1 MKILFGFLD
10 LKVKIFYSELQP
22 YYPGVLGG
30 LESLTRQGHLATDG
44 FATGTRGI
52 RGSAASGSRG
62 SGSHRKLSVDVR
74 LKREVLQLIRM
85 KESAAQVDRVIFF
98 KKREVLSKKSNE
110 SNTSDNR

>member
-1 MKILFGFLD
+1 MKVLFGFLD

-74 LKREVLQLIRM
+74 LKREVTVDQNEGIR
-85 KESAAQVDRVIFF
+85 SVSRQGYFF
-98 KKREVLSKKSNE
+98 LKKRGFVKKI
-110 SNTSDNR
+110 